1 MRKNC
6 DVLVLTA
13 SDIPPSRS
21 IILLTY
27 PYDVAGCIGQINGR
41 PLSAHEW
48 KCTPAANAVGDYQK
62 SCYDDRLWPVAV
74 NAFSC
79 ANGGSN
85 TVSCPYL
92 PAGPI
97 NAGTIPGNAANP
109 TAAAPV
115 LGISPL
121 AQWFW
126 TSGFG

>member
-6 DVLVLTA
+6 DVLVLVA
-13 SDIPPSRS
+13 SDTPPSQRIAFLS
-21 IILLTY
+21 VFY

-48 KCTPAANAVGDYQK
+48 KCIPAANAVGDYQE
-62 SCYDDRLWPVAV
+62 SCYDDKLWPIAV

-92 PAGPI
+92 PAGP
-97 NAGTIPGNAANP
+97 
-109 TAAAPV
+109 
-115 LGISPL
+115 
-121 AQWFW
+121 
-126 TSGFG
+126 